1 MISEIIVRPNAELD
15 LTDSFN
21 WYETQKSG
29 LGYELIEAIDNCI
42 SSISNNPESFPL
54 VHKNIRRALTKKFPF
69 GIFYISERSKIIIL
83 AFFHLS
89 RNPKVWK
96 KRK

>member
-1 MISEIIVRPNAELD
+1 MISEIIVRPKTELD
-15 LTDSFN
+15 LKDAFN
-21 WYETQKSG
+21 WYEEQKLG
-29 LGYELIEAIDNCI
+29 LGNKLIDAIDNCI
-42 SSISNNPESFPL
+42 SSISNNPESFPF
-54 VHKNIRRALTKKFPF
+54 VHNNIRRALIKKFPF
-69 GIFYISERSKIIIL
+69 GIFYVSEKSKIIIL